1 MKIISFLAVLMAVLP
16 GTDAAAD
23 TVEVYNPLI
32 SVVERR
38 AVDESRAESGTV
50 QSSTVEKVNGSVH
63 VIGPQPPISCV
74 LSVSPATVRHGDVMD
89 IEVAFY
95 PCYDRGERTEVVT
108 VKWPSTYEGYDTS
121 FKMMR
126 SFPKPDTC
134 VSKSIE
140 RVAVPLAETVLGV
153 ATVDLSI
160 KGVCTAST
168 TIMVQ

>member
-1 MKIISFLAVLMAVLP
+1 MKMISFLAVLMAVLP
-16 GTDAAAD
+16 DTDAAAD

-38 AVDESRAESGTV
+38 AVENSRVEGG
-50 QSSTVEKVNGSVH
+50 TVEKVDGSEP

-95 PCYDRGERTEVVT
+95 PCYDRGERTEVVS

-140 RVAVPLAETVLGV
+140 RVAVPLAETVFGV